1 MVLYTNLVIIV
12 IITIIIVIIV
22 IIKVVLYTNL
32 VIVLSLAVFLYI
44 FFSINPFSAK
54 ELDQFRIEAINKT
67 SLQFYEL

>member
-1 MVLYTNLVIIV
+1 MLLYTNLVII
-12 IITIIIVIIV
+12 
-22 IIKVVLYTNL
+22 
-32 VIVLSLAVFLYI
+32 LSLAVFLYI

>member
-1 MVLYTNLVIIV
+1 MVLYTNLVII
-12 IITIIIVIIV
+12 
-22 IIKVVLYTNL
+22 
-32 VIVLSLAVFLYI
+32 LSLAVFLYI